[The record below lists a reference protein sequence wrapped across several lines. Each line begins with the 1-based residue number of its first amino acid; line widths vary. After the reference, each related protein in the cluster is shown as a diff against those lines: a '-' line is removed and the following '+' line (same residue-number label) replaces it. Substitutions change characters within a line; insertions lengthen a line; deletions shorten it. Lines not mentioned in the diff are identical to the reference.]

1 VHVLGIEP
9 RGKQQQVGMFML
21 ADKGRF
27 HAYGNVFSSLH
38 PKAWEEVKAMA
49 KNKREKFE
57 LDIRPSVEFLG
68 LEKVIDQIG
77 KKQLLEQLDVDDIL
91 ANQKGHASPST
102 RDRVREFAAPTPFF
116 F

>member
-1 VHVLGIEP
+1 
-9 RGKQQQVGMFML
+9 
-21 ADKGRF
+21 
-27 HAYGNVFSSLH
+27 
-38 PKAWEEVKAMA
+38 VKATA

-91 ANQKGHASPST
+91 ANLTPAK
-102 RDRVREFAAPTPFF
+102 RRELQRRLAAEGSSQH
-116 F
+116 